1 MDDELRKLLALGRES
16 FDKREFIDAERTLAR
31 VLEKHDALA
40 DVHNMMGLLAHN
52 RGDFAK
58 AEGHFERA
66 LALNPAY
73 TDAALN
79 LAVTYTDLGKYEQAQ
94 AALSKL
100 GTRGKK
106 LTDAKEL
113 EPFARGKLAN
123 MHAEVA
129 QAYADLG
136 LVRDAVV
143 ELQRG
148 VALAPSFADLR
159 HRLAQHLQA
168 LGRLDEAKS
177 ELEQALVHN
186 PGFLQ
191 AKLQLGLVLVS
202 QGNVAAG
209 RAAWRE
215 VLQLDAENPMAK
227 MYLRAHGKTEP
238 PPRL

>member
-1 MDDELRKLLALGRES
+1 MDDEIRKLLSLGRES
-16 FDKREFIDAERTLAR
+16 FDKREFFEAERTLAR

-40 DVHNMMGLLAHN
+40 DVHNMMGLMAHH
-52 RGDFAK
+52 RGDFSK

-66 LALNPAY
+66 LALNASY

-79 LAVTYTDLGKYEQAQ
+79 LAVTYTDLGKYEEAQ
-94 AALSKL
+94 AALQKL
-100 GTRGKK
+100 GTRGKR
-106 LTDAKEL
+106 LGEAKEL

-136 LVRDAVV
+136 LVRDAVL
-143 ELQRG
+143 ELQRA
-148 VALAPSFADLR
+148 VQLAPAFADLR
-159 HRLAQHLQA
+159 HRLAQHLQV

-177 ELEQALVHN
+177 ELESALQHN
-186 PGFLQ
+186 PGFVS

-209 RAAWRE
+209 RTVWRE
-215 VLQLDAENPMAK
+215 VLQDDAENPIAK
-227 MYLRAHGKTEP
+227 MYLRAHGVTEP
-238 PPRL
+238 PPKP

>member
-16 FDKREFIDAERTLAR
+16 FDKREFADAERTLAR

-40 DVHNMMGLLAHN
+40 DVHNMMGLLAHH
-52 RGDFAK
+52 RGDFGN
-58 AEGHFERA
+58 AETHFERA
-66 LALNPAY
+66 LALNSSY

-79 LAVTYTDLGKYEQAQ
+79 LAVTYTDLGKYDEAQ

-106 LTDAKEL
+106 LTEAKEL

-136 LVRDAVV
+136 LVRDAVL
-143 ELQRG
+143 ELQRA
-148 VALAPSFADLR
+148 VSLAPSFADLR
-159 HRLAQHLQA
+159 HRLAQHLQT
-168 LGRLDEAKS
+168 LGRLDEAKT

-186 PGFLQ
+186 PGFLP
-191 AKLQLGLVLVS
+191 AKLQLGLVLVA
-202 QGNVAAG
+202 QGSVDAG

-215 VLQLDAENPMAK
+215 VLDIDADNPMAK
-227 MYLRAHGKTEP
+227 MYLRAHAATAT
-238 PPRL
+238 PRA

>member
-31 VLEKHDALA
+31 VLEKHDAVA
-40 DVHNMMGLLAHN
+40 DVHNMMGLLAHH
-52 RGDFAK
+52 RGDFTK

-66 LALNPAY
+66 LDLNPAY

-94 AALSKL
+94 STLVKL
-100 GTRGKK
+100 GTRAKK
-106 LTDAKEL
+106 LTEAKEL

-136 LVRDAVV
+136 LVRDAVL
-143 ELQRG
+143 ELQRA
-148 VALAPSFADLR
+148 VAMAPTFADLR

-168 LGRLDEAKS
+168 LGRLNEAKT
-177 ELEQALVHN
+177 ELETGLQHN
-186 PGFLQ
+186 PGFVP
-191 AKLQLGLVLVS
+191 AKLQLGLVLVA
-202 QGNVAAG
+202 QGDVAAG
-209 RAAWRE
+209 RAAWRD
-215 VLQLDAENPMAK
+215 VLQVDAENPVAR
-227 MYLRAHGKTEP
+227 MYLRAHGATQP
-238 PPRL
+238 PPRA